1 MDRRTFLV
9 AGGGMLAAGSAWAAT
24 NKMGV
29 SAPPA
34 AERMRDM
41 IERIEATSRGRLGVA
56 LHDTG
61 TGRRFAYRAN
71 ERFAMLS
78 TFKLLLAGATLA
90 RVQQGKERLDR
101 SLKVRQSDV
110 QGWAPFA
117 AKRAGGTATVA
128 ELCRAMTVESDN
140 GAANLMLAAI
150 GGPAAL
156 TQFLRQIGDTVTRLD
171 RNEPTLN
178 EARPGDPRDTTTP
191 LAMQSTAE
199 RLWLGA
205 ALAPTTPLA
214 MQDNAERLWLD
225 PVLTPANRAQLV
237 NWAIES
243 RTGLPRLRAG
253 LPARWRAG
261 SKTGTGDHGSYN
273 DVAIFWPTNR
283 KPVVVASYLTGT
295 DLETDA
301 ANAIHAQVAKA
312 LVTMI

>member
-9 AGGGMLAAGSAWAAT
+9 AGGGMLAASSAWAAT
-24 NKMGV
+24 RKIGV

-34 AERMRDM
+34 AEQLHNM
-41 IERIEATSRGRLGVA
+41 IARIEATSGGRLGVA

-61 TGRRFAYRAN
+61 TGRRFAYRGN

-101 SLKVRQSDV
+101 RLNVRHSDV
-110 QGWAPFA
+110 QGWSPFGA
-117 AKRAGGTATVA
+117 RRAGGTATVA

-150 GGPAAL
+150 GGLAAL
-156 TQFLRQIGDTVTRLD
+156 TQFLRQLGDT
-171 RNEPTLN
+171 
-178 EARPGDPRDTTTP
+178 ATP
-191 LAMQSTAE
+191 LPAKPGTADPM
-199 RLWLGA
+199 WLSA
-205 ALAPTTPLA
+205 ALAPTTPQA
-214 MQDNAERLWLD
+214 MQDNAERLWLG
-225 PVLTPANRAQLV
+225 PVLAPANRAQLIA
-237 NWAIES
+237 WAIES

-261 SKTGTGDHGSYN
+261 SKTGTGDDGSYN

-283 KPVVVASYLTGT
+283 KPVVVASYLTGSS
-295 DLETDA
+295 LEATA
-301 ANAIHAQVAKA
+301 ANAIHAQVARA